1 MLEGGSVSITSSLL
15 SSSAD
20 VEKVVE
26 VLKMLEGGSVSLT
39 SSLLSIEMELVEVPV
54 LEGTSV
60 LIVVEDEEKMELV
73 VEGVPVETVI
83 CSLG

>member
-1 MLEGGSVSITSSLL
+1 M
-15 SSSAD
+15 
-20 VEKVVE
+20 
-26 VLKMLEGGSVSLT
+26 
-39 SSLLSIEMELVEVPV
+39 EVPV